1 VPEVEP
7 TTTEQPIEEELTTL
21 APITPKPSSTT
32 SSPTISSTLV
42 VPTVPSCPSCDCHCS
57 LPDNLPIDAD
67 QADQSDE
74 SGVAFNLT
82 SALVYTEVSENSL
95 EEIEAD
101 DQEAYTQL
109 RQPKVYASSKSE
121 EVGVAALMSQEQV
134 VMIAVATGVAS
145 LVIGFLLGFFLS
157 RVFCTGKSS
166 RASVTSS
173 TAHLMKPCPIEKPL
187 NIDSGYTTPTL
198 ALAHPSTHHN
208 NSSENNNKNINLM
221 LTSSK
226 PAGKA
231 EKAKMTCT
239 GTLQKVKRVYL

>member
-1 VPEVEP
+1 
-7 TTTEQPIEEELTTL
+7 
-21 APITPKPSSTT
+21 
-32 SSPTISSTLV
+32 
-42 VPTVPSCPSCDCHCS
+42 
-57 LPDNLPIDAD
+57 
-67 QADQSDE
+67 
-74 SGVAFNLT
+74 
-82 SALVYTEVSENSL
+82 VSENSL

-198 ALAHPSTHHN
+198 ALAHPSTHN
-208 NSSENNNKNINLM
+208 NTSENNNKNINLM